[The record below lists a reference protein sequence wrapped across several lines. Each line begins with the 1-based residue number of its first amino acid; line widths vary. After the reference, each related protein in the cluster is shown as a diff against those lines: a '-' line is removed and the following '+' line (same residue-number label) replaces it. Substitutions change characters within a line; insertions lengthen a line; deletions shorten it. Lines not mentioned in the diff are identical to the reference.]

1 MPVNLVGL
9 GLLLAGVIFL
19 VMGLGFVGGVVLWIV
34 GVVCLVGGIGALFMT
49 YQRRRRLAA

>member
-19 VMGLGFVGGVVLWIV
+19 VMGLGFVGGVVLWMI
-34 GVVCLVGGIGALFMT
+34 GVICLVGGIGALFMT